1 MDGTDGV
8 HRAAPS
14 CHVHKIMPCGM
25 VAMLEWKKIRRF
37 IYKVIRKTRR
47 RLSRA
52 WRPRRFW
59 RLRAAH
65 LRLGR
70 RGEDIACRTLGELGL
85 DVLERNVRNRHG
97 EIDIIARDG
106 MTLCFIEV
114 KTRHKNAISRPADAV
129 DETRRHRLSR
139 AAGLYMRCLGD
150 HVQVKYRFDIV
161 EIVYEKSRLMNVQ
174 YIRNAFRDR
183 RFMRQEVKR

>member
-1 MDGTDGV
+1 
-8 HRAAPS
+8 
-14 CHVHKIMPCGM
+14 
-25 VAMLEWKKIRRF
+25 MLEWKKIRRF
-37 IYKVIRKTRR
+37 IYKVIGKTRR
-47 RLSRA
+47 RLRKA
-52 WRPRRFW
+52 FRPRRFW

-70 RGEDIACRTLGELGL
+70 RGENIACRTLEELGI

-114 KTRHKNAISRPADAV
+114 KTRHKNAFSRPADAV
-129 DETRRHRLSR
+129 DEMRRHRLSR

-150 HVQVKYRFDIV
+150 RVQVKYRFDIM
-161 EIVYEKSRLMNVQ
+161 EIVYDKKRLRNVH
-174 YIRNAFRDR
+174 YMRNAFRDR
-183 RFMRQEVKR
+183 RLMRHEVNR

>member
-1 MDGTDGV
+1 MRCGT
-8 HRAAPS
+8 
-14 CHVHKIMPCGM
+14 

-37 IYKVIRKTRR
+37 IYKVVKKARR
-47 RLSRA
+47 RLNGFV
-52 WRPRRFW
+52 RPRRFW

-65 LRLGR
+65 LRLGK
-70 RGEDIACRTLGELGL
+70 RGEDIACHVLEELGL

-114 KTRHKNAISRPADAV
+114 KTRHKNAFSRPADAV
-129 DETRRHRLSR
+129 DELRRHRLSR

-150 HVQVKYRFDIV
+150 RVQVKYRFDIM
-161 EIVYEKSRLMNVQ
+161 EIIFEKSHLMNVH
-174 YIRNAFRDR
+174 YMRNAFRDR
-183 RFMRQEVKR
+183 RFMRHEVNR

>member
-85 DVLERNVRNRHG
+85 DVLERN
-97 EIDIIARDG
+97 G

-161 EIVYEKSRLMNVQ
+161 EIVYEKSRLMNVH